1 MVLPGIF
8 KPRKN
13 SEADSKK
20 SSKHRGDS
28 PLSPSR
34 RSLSKSPTKSVKET
48 DLRSRQ
54 RKPSSRSNS
63 KNASSADTHPLNL
76 PPDEREKRRSAMS
89 VPSDPPTPM
98 DVDRDGD
105 TSSAASSPPPITHPD
120 ANGDANDT
128 DTEGPTSPV
137 PPPHRFK
144 PHTSPQLPGSPWKIS
159 EPSPQPVPSIDPEA
173 CKALGNKFFK
183 NQDYV
188 KAIAEYTKAL
198 SIEPR
203 SATYL
208 SNRSAAFMSANR
220 FEEALADAKQG
231 QEIEP
236 QNAKILQRL
245 ARIYVYL
252 GRPADAV
259 DVLNH
264 ISTFQM
270 VSPVDRASAT
280 SMQSHIQQAEDA
292 LRRGTAGSM
301 VIHALDQA
309 EKGLGAGVE
318 KPRKWQL
325 MRGEAYLKM
334 GNVNSLGDAQ
344 GVAMSLLRRN
354 SKDPEALVLRGRA
367 LYAQGDNDKA
377 LQHFREALNCDPDY
391 KDGVKYLRLVQKLER
406 MKEEGNAA
414 FKKGKW
420 RQAVELYGQALEVDP
435 TNKGI
440 NSKLYQNRAMASIK
454 LKDYKSAISDC
465 DRAIALDSTYIK
477 ARKTRARAM
486 GESGNWDDAVRELKA
501 IAESN
506 PSEPGIQKEIHNA
519 EVELKKSKRKDYYKL
534 LGVEKDASENE
545 IKKAYRKL
553 AIVHHPDKNPDDEHA
568 AEKFKEIG
576 EAYECLSDPQKRARY
591 DSGEDLIDPSE
602 MFAQGGGGFPMGGGM
617 GGMGISP
624 EMLFNMMGQGGG
636 GMGGGGFSFSTGGG
650 SPFGGAAGSRG
661 GRTRGGGGFPGGF
674 SFGMAGYLCLLLNVF
689 RQVCNSRIHRVQA

>member
-13 SEADSKK
+13 SEPDSKK
-20 SSKHRGDS
+20 TSKHREAS

-34 RSLSKSPTKSVKET
+34 ASLSKSPNKSPTKSLKES

-54 RKPSSRSNS
+54 RTSASRSSS
-63 KNASSADTHPLNL
+63 KNTSAADIHPLNL

-98 DVDRDGD
+98 DIDQDGD
-105 TSSAASSPPPITHPD
+105 TSSAASSPQSIVYPD
-120 ANGDANDT
+120 TNANVDDT

-144 PHTSPQLPGSPWKIS
+144 PPTSPPPAPAL
-159 EPSPQPVPSIDPEA
+159 DPEA
-173 CKALGNKFFK
+173 CKVLGNKFFK

-198 SIEPR
+198 SVEPQ
-203 SATYL
+203 SVTYL

-231 QEIEP
+231 QDIEP
-236 QNAKILQRL
+236 QNAKVLSRL
-245 ARIYVYL
+245 ARIYVNL

-264 ISTFQM
+264 ISTFDT
-270 VSPVDRASAT
+270 VSPADRSLAT

-292 LRRGTAGSM
+292 LRRGTTGSM

-309 EKGLGAGVE
+309 EKSLGTGVE

-344 GVAMSLLRRN
+344 GVAMSLLRKN

-406 MKEEGNAA
+406 MKEEGNTA
-414 FKKGKW
+414 FKTGKW
-420 RQAVELYGQALEVDP
+420 RQAVDLYGQALEVDP

-465 DRAIALDSTYIK
+465 DRAIALDSSYMK

-486 GESGNWDDAVRELKA
+486 GESGSWEDAVREYKA

-519 EVELKKSKRKDYYKL
+519 ELEVKKSKRKDYYKL
-534 LGVEKDASENE
+534 LGVEKDASESE

-553 AIVHHPDKNPDDEHA
+553 AIVHHPDKNPDDASA

-576 EAYECLSDPQKRARY
+576 EAYECLSDGQKRARY

-617 GGMGISP
+617 GGMGGMGGISP

-636 GMGGGGFSFSTGGG
+636 GMGGGGFTFSTAGG
-650 SPFGGAAGSRG
+650 SPFAGAGGSRG
-661 GRTRGGGGFPGGF
+661 GRSRGAGGFPGGF
-674 SFGMAGYLCLLLNVF
+674 SFG
-689 RQVCNSRIHRVQA
+689 